1 MELSPRTDPMKVFHG
16 PLEAHRLRVDI
27 NIKRLPANE
36 SRGDGSTLKKSV
48 ACPKPDTNKS
58 PDFAALLNNLRKS
71 YTTLPET
78 GLYIVPTPI
87 GNAEDITLRA
97 LKILDS
103 VDIIACEDTRH
114 TGRLLSRYG
123 IPTRRVAYHDYSG
136 GKARRKLLK
145 LLAGGASIALV
156 SDAGTPLISDPGY
169 KLVLEALEENVPIVA
184 LPGPSAPI
192 TALTFSGL
200 PPDKYFF
207 AGFLPSG
214 GANRQRA
221 LKELATLS
229 ATILLLESPRR
240 LRPTL
245 NDLHTVLGNRQAM
258 IARELTKLHEH
269 VERASLAQ
277 LAEMHQGKAEDLR
290 GELVI
295 AIGPPTAAQ
304 LESLQGT
311 RLEEATEALRHALT
325 HMNTKTAVQYIADS
339 TELSKRLLYKQA
351 LAIKKTN
358 E

>member
-16 PLEAHRLRVDI
+16 PLEVHRLRVDI

-36 SRGDGSTLKKSV
+36 SGGDGSTLKKSV

-58 PDFAALLNNLRKS
+58 PDFAALVNNLRKS

-184 LPGPSAPI
+184 RTIGSNHRLNILWVTTRQVLFRRLFTKRGRQSTAGLKGTSNPLCNYSPLGISQKAPAHSQRPPYSLRQPPSCV
-192 TALTFSGL
+192 
-200 PPDKYFF
+200 
-207 AGFLPSG
+207 
-214 GANRQRA
+214 
-221 LKELATLS
+221 
-229 ATILLLESPRR
+229 SPRI
-240 LRPTL
+240 
-245 NDLHTVLGNRQAM
+245 NKVA
-258 IARELTKLHEH
+258 
-269 VERASLAQ
+269 
-277 LAEMHQGKAEDLR
+277 
-290 GELVI
+290 
-295 AIGPPTAAQ
+295 
-304 LESLQGT
+304 
-311 RLEEATEALRHALT
+311 
-325 HMNTKTAVQYIADS
+325 
-339 TELSKRLLYKQA
+339 
-351 LAIKKTN
+351 
-358 E
+358 